1 MMENSLEHKMKCKI
15 KIAVIF
21 LLCSSMSIAIN
32 PWGFYAHKKANR
44 YAVFTLPEEL
54 IGFYKKHIDYLS
66 EHSVDAD
73 KRRYAIKEEAPRH
86 YIDIDHYGKNPFEVM
101 PRKWTDAVEKFSEDT
116 LLAYGIV
123 PWHIQTIYN
132 RLVLAFQQK
141 DIDYILKNSADLGH
155 YVADTHVPLH
165 TTENYNGQFTNQKG
179 IHAFWESR
187 LPELFSANYDYLL
200 GNAEYQFSVLD
211 VAWRAVEGSFN
222 ALDSVLLFEKIVA
235 QEFEQDKQ
243 YSYEK
248 RGTKTIKVKSA
259 DFASA
264 YHAKLNGMVERR
276 LRLSIA
282 TIGDLWYS
290 AWIDAGQPILEG
302 MEASANP
309 FTEELKIDIKI
320 TKEDAREH
328 QY

>member
-1 MMENSLEHKMKCKI
+1 MKGRTKI
-15 KIAVIF
+15 VVIF

-32 PWGFYAHKKANR
+32 PWGFYAHKIVNR

-73 KRRYAIKEEAPRH
+73 RRRYAVKEEAPRH
-86 YIDIDHYGKNPFEVM
+86 YIDIDHYGQNPFEVM

-116 LLAYGIV
+116 LLTYGIV

-132 RLVLAFQQK
+132 RLVSAFQQK

-155 YVADTHVPLH
+155 YVADAHVPLH

-187 LPELFSANYDYLL
+187 LPELFANDYDYLL
-200 GNAEYQFSVLD
+200 GTAEYQFSVLD
-211 VAWRAVEGSFN
+211 VAWQAVEGSFN

-248 RGTKTIKVKSA
+248 RGQKTIKVRSEEFSA
-259 DFASA
+259 A
-264 YHAKLNGMVERR
+264 YQQMLNGMVEKR
-276 LRLSIA
+276 LRKSVK

-290 AWIDAGQPILEG
+290 AWVDAGQPILEG
-302 MEASANP
+302 MLESEHP
-309 FTEELKIDIKI
+309 YVEELIIDHKIS
-320 TKEDAREH
+320 KEDARGH
-328 QY
+328 QH